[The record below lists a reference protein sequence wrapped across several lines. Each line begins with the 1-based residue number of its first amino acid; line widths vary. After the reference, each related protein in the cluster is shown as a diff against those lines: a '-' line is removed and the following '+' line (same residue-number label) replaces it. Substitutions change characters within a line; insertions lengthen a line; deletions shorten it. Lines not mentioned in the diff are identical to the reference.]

1 MRIPLLQ
8 ASDIDCRVQSITK
21 QGGAILLLYKDA
33 RVDMRILDQVFG
45 IDGWQRTH
53 EVIDGNLY
61 CNIDIWSD
69 EKKCWIRKQDVGI
82 ESNIEKEKGQAS
94 DAFKRTGFNIGIG
107 RELYTAPFIYV
118 NLNKDE
124 LTQDNKLKSTV
135 KFIVNHIAYNNK
147 REIAELTIVDNK
159 GIIRY
164 RLESK
169 KQDKAKSQQEQP
181 NDPGQTKNNN
191 AKNNDPINPEQIL
204 QLIELATL
212 KGVQI
217 TAIEQGYGK
226 KSNNLPKTNLKNQ

>member
-1 MRIPLLQ
+1 
-8 ASDIDCRVQSITK
+8 
-21 QGGAILLLYKDA
+21 
-33 RVDMRILDQVFG
+33 MRILDQVFG

-69 EKKCWIRKQDVGI
+69 EKKCWIRKQDIGTA
-82 ESNIEKEKGQAS
+82 SNTEKEKGQAS
-94 DAFKRTGFNIGIG
+94 DAFKRAGFNIGIG

-118 NLNKDE
+118 NLSKDE

-135 KFIVNHIAYNNK
+135 KFIVNHIACNSE
-147 REIAELTIVDNK
+147 REITGLTIVDNK
-159 GIIRY
+159 GITRY

-169 KQDKAKSQQEQP
+169 KQDKAKAQQEQP
-181 NDPGQTKNNN
+181 NDPATNQKNN

-226 KSNNLPKTNLKNQ
+226 KIEQLTQNEFEKSMTSLRKR